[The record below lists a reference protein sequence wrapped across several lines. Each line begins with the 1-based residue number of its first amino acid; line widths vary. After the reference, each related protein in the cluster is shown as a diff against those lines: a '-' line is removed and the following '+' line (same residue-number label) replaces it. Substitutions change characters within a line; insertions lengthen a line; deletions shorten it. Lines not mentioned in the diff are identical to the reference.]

1 MAELNT
7 GDGGGGKKGSKKVRS
22 KKQNSKVDLTAMV
35 DLAFLLITFFMLTT
49 SLSKP
54 QSMDLGL
61 PDKDDDPTKNK
72 DVKVDENRTMT
83 ILLGDDN
90 KMKMY
95 MGLLATPKIAPKDM
109 AYGKEGIR
117 KELLKQRDAVIQYT
131 GNKDKGL
138 IVIIKPSKKSS
149 YRNLVDIL
157 DEMAITDVPTYAI
170 VNDYTPEESK
180 LIGVDNAGAATAGPD
195 AAATTEAPAAE

>member
-7 GDGGGGKKGSKKVRS
+7 GDGAGKKGGKVRS

-61 PDKDDDPTKNK
+61 PDKDEEVKT

-83 ILLGDDN
+83 LLLGDN
-90 KMKMY
+90 NQLKYY
-95 MGLLATPKIAPKDM
+95 MGILNTPMAPKEIV
-109 AYGKEGIR
+109 YGREGIR
-117 KELLKQRDAVIQYT
+117 AEILKRKKAVLEYT
-131 GNKDKGL
+131 GDPKKGI
-138 IVIIKPSKKSS
+138 IVIIKPSKKSN

-157 DEMAITDVPTYAI
+157 DEMAITGVQTYAI
-170 VNDYTPEESK
+170 VDITPEEAK
-180 LIGVDNAGAATAGPD
+180 AIDGNTAD
-195 AAATTEAPAAE
+195 AAATDTADAAAPATATP

>member
-7 GDGGGGKKGSKKVRS
+7 GDGGGKKGSGKVRS

-61 PDKDDDPTKNK
+61 PDKDEDTTKI
-72 DVKVDENRTMT
+72 DSVKVDERRTLT
-83 ILLGDDN
+83 VILGDN
-90 KMKMY
+90 NELTWF
-95 MGLLATPKIAPKDM
+95 MGLPNNPIAGPKD
-109 AYGKEGIR
+109 AIYGKEGIR
-117 KELLKQRDAVIQYT
+117 QEILKQVKAVPEIT
-131 GNKDKGL
+131 GDKKKGL
-138 IVIIKPSKKSS
+138 IVIIKPTKKST

-157 DEMAITDVPTYAI
+157 DEMAICDVKTYAI
-170 VNDYTPEESK
+170 VNDFSPEEKGFADK
-180 LIGVDNAGAATAGPD
+180 LNQ
-195 AAATTEAPAAE
+195 